1 MIFLFEIDRKDIA
14 ENTGASKR
22 AVDRALN
29 RMWEEV
35 GKYWQDKM
43 LPRHFE
49 QGAAERYG
57 YQSRSEKYKKRK
69 ASKFRRGLAAA
80 LDIDLVMTGR
90 SREDLSR
97 PAAIRAYPTR
107 FTLTMRA
114 TRSYFRMRPYKS
126 RHPAMGEEVTRV
138 TEPEQS
144 DLASFAKKRLPQLIE
159 EENSRTRTRKR
170 L

>member
-1 MIFLFEIDRKDIA
+1 MIFLFEIDRKSIA
-14 ENTGASKR
+14 ESSGASKR
-22 AVDRALN
+22 AVDRALK

-35 GKYWQDKM
+35 GKYWQEHM

-49 QGAAERYG
+49 RGAAGRYG
-57 YQSRSEKYKKRK
+57 YQPRSKKHKQRK
-69 ASKFRRGLAAA
+69 ARSFRKGVAQAP
-80 LDIDLVMTGR
+80 DIDLLMTGR
-90 SREDLSR
+90 SRADLSR

-107 FTLTMRA
+107 FSLTMRA
-114 TRSYFRMRPYKS
+114 DRSYFSMRPYKS

-138 TEPEQS
+138 TPQENAE
-144 DLASFAKKRLPQLIE
+144 LARLAQERLPILLE